1 MNGFARRTEQK
12 KTAIEQAVL
21 KILKQDG
28 LKSVSIK
35 AISDEA
41 GVSQVSIYNYY
52 GSKEELIHAAIQRY
66 VKEEFD
72 YFERLT
78 ESDKPFKEQFQL
90 LIKRSHETGENISS
104 EALKDVYSKNSSTKA
119 MVDKYYEQL
128 MPKISKWIQAG
139 QSENVINPNV
149 SIDTIMLYFNIWQN
163 AMGQVLE
170 MVEEKDLP
178 RVKLE
183 LETLILHGIMK
194 Q

>member
-1 MNGFARRTEQK
+1 MFALRQRRFRF
-12 KTAIEQAVL
+12 I
-21 KILKQDG
+21 
-28 LKSVSIK
+28 
-35 AISDEA
+35 
-41 GVSQVSIYNYY
+41 IYNDKLFFLNTNTANPNVTNTTAPRIIVFTVRSSLFSIR
-52 GSKEELIHAAIQRY
+52 SKEELIHAAIQRY

-90 LIKRSHETGENISS
+90 LIKRSHETGENILS
-104 EALKDVYSKNSSTKA
+104 EALKDAYSKNSSTKA